1 MIASPHT
8 SIPVPDAVADFSQR
22 QLPEPVRD
30 AICWA
35 AELGESYASDDLA
48 GPRYSDI
55 RMRLTQGIAAANKTL
70 AAHNPHRMY
79 RPGDLPG
86 LRRKENR

>member
-1 MIASPHT
+1 MIASPRT
-8 SIPVPDAVADFSQR
+8 SIPVPDAVADFSQKR
-22 QLPEPVRD
+22 FPEAVRD

-48 GPRYSDI
+48 GPRYSGI

-70 AAHNPHRMY
+70 ANHNPRLIY
-79 RPGDLPG
+79 GWNDLPG
-86 LRRKENR
+86 LNR